1 MQKQGLTFV
10 ELVVVVGI
18 LLIILGISI
27 PALRIFERGKSVE
40 HTAESIIAVLQEAQQ
55 NSITRK
61 NESTWGVSFDTASNP
76 QQYILFE
83 GSSFASRNQNSD
95 KIHSLPSSLEFSSL
109 NMTNNETV
117 FAKLTGFPQQT
128 GDVGVAE
135 KGSTEE
141 TLVFVQ
147 ANGDIGATN
156 PGTPSDASREKDA
169 RHVHLDYARII
180 DTQNETLKLTFPN
193 GGSPVETNIIMKNYI
208 VNSQFFWEGTV
219 QVAGQNQ
226 ELKLQTHILNDLDN
240 DTQFSLHRDASKNT
254 KGFSV
259 TLSGDTTGN
268 VITYSDSGQVT
279 NGTSLYVSPAQSQ

>member
-1 MQKQGLTFV
+1 MQKQGFTFI
-10 ELVVVVGI
+10 ELVVVVGV

-61 NESTWGVSFDTASNP
+61 NESTWGVSFNAAANP
-76 QQYILFE
+76 NQYVLFE
-83 GSSFASRNQNSD
+83 GSSFASRNQSSD
-95 KIHSLPSSLEFSSL
+95 KIYTLSSSLEFSSL

-117 FAKLTGFPQQT
+117 FAKLTGFPQLV
-128 GDVGVAE
+128 GDVGVRE
-135 KGSTEE
+135 KGDTEE

-147 ANGDIGATN
+147 ANGVVGVTN
-156 PGTPSDASREKDA
+156 PGTPSDASRLKDA
-169 RHVHLDYARII
+169 RHVHIDYARII
-180 DTQNETLKLTFPN
+180 DTQNETLTLTFPN

-208 VNSQFFWEGTV
+208 VNSQFFWEGV
-219 QVAGQNQ
+219 VLVGGQNQ
-226 ELKLQTHILNDLDN
+226 ELKLQTHILNDPAN

-259 TLSGDTTGN
+259 ILSGDTTGN
-268 VITYSDSGQVT
+268 LATVDDSGQIT
-279 NGTSLYVSPAQSQ
+279 NGTSLYVSPASAQ